1 MLRQNQVRVIPQS
14 HVSIAQESNMSKLPE
29 NSSFGYASE
38 VPSLNNQNN
47 VTQMRQ
53 IGSILNHECN
63 IKVIEEEKKSSEVKF
78 DL

>member
-14 HVSIAQESNMSKLPE
+14 HASIAQESNMSKLPE

-47 VTQMRQ
+47 VTPMRR
-53 IGSILNHECN
+53 IGSKLNQEYN
-63 IKVIEEEKKSSEVKF
+63 IKAIEEEKRSSKVKF